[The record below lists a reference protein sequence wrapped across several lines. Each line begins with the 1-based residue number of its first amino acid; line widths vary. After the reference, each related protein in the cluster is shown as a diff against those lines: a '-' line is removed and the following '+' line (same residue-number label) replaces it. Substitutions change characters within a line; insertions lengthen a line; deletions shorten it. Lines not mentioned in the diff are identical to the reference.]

1 MRTNSTFHVNAS
13 CTVTSRILDVAGV
26 GRTPYLEVHAAD
38 GYAKLVFVVSD
49 PVFLDKLSNEA
60 DRLCREFVGDVPEL
74 NHMTGQ
80 FCECGECTGAEVA
93 R

>member
-1 MRTNSTFHVNAS
+1 MFFTVEGADRMDRMTFIVN
-13 CTVTSRILDVAGV
+13 
-26 GRTPYLEVHAAD
+26 
-38 GYAKLVFVVSD
+38 D